1 MRVAKL
7 GLCVLTVVLIVSLM
21 LLFSSQAQD
30 SDSVTTTSFTVTLT
44 NSVDIEF
51 QVNNPGNLDIQRGA
65 GDLQQRYHQFPTDI
79 TIRIW
84 AVTDYQI
91 SVWTTYADVDTT
103 AGGAVEDDIPDGML
117 QIDQATFTPA
127 VGDDVAGQPANDI
140 TTWTDLPCDANNT
153 GNVSCTATDDL
164 NLFTGV
170 NTYGGTLEYQDATVS
185 LRIDLDNFGD
195 NDAGN
200 IYTFQVTFTVTET
213 T

>member
-1 MRVAKL
+1 MKIVRF
-7 GLCVLTVVLIVSLM
+7 GSWILIVTLVLSLAV
-21 LLFSSQAQD
+21 LFGVQAQD
-30 SDSVTTTSFTVTLT
+30 SDDVTTTDFTVTLS
-44 NSVDIEF
+44 NSVDIDF
-51 QVNNPGNLDIQRGA
+51 QVNNPGNLDIQRA
-65 GDLQQRYHQFPTDI
+65 DLQERYHVFPTALE
-79 TIRIW
+79 IRIW

-103 AGGAVEDDIPDGML
+103 AGGTVEDDIPDGML
-117 QIDQATFTPA
+117 QIDVPTFDPLA
-127 VGDDVAGQPANDI
+127 GDDEAGKPASDI
-140 TTWTDLPCDANNT
+140 ADWTDLPCKSGAGLAN
-153 GNVSCTATDDL
+153 CTDTDDL

-200 IYTFQVTFTVTET
+200 VYTFQVTFTVTET